1 MKLLATI
8 GVAVTVAASASTV
21 SADEL
26 VSGPQVGEKV
36 TSLLF
41 EFGGEK
47 CGGVKDRYP
56 VGRTETNENTSRR
69 PSDRDHL

>member
-21 SADEL
+21 SAEEV

-41 EFGGEK
+41 DFGGEK
-47 CGGVKDRYP
+47 CGGVKDQFP
-56 VGRTETNENTSRR
+56 VGTTLRYY
-69 PSDRDHL
+69 

>member
-21 SADEL
+21 SAEEL

-36 TSLLF
+36 DSWLF
-41 EFGGEK
+41 NFGGEK
-47 CGGVKDRYP
+47 CGGAKDGYP
-56 VGRTETNENTSRR
+56 VGTKL
-69 PSDRDHL
+69 PYY